1 MDFGNQN
8 LKEVSEWIRKAKKC
22 IFVDRAA
29 YYLKLLK
36 ALRNKKLNVANGYQR
51 IRFR

>member
-22 IFVDRAA
+22 IFVDRLA
-29 YYLKLLK
+29 YCFEIAESL
-36 ALRNKKLNVANGYQR
+36 AE
-51 IRFR
+51 